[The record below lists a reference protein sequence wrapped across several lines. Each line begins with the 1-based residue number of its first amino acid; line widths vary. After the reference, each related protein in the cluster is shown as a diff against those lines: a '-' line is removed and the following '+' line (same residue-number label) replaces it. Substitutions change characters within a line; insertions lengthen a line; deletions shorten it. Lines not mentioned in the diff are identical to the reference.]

1 MHWPVGLRAV
11 RGRQS
16 SREHSHRVQTERV
29 VANVSRTVRR
39 DDDAQ
44 TEVADLLL
52 ELQLGQW

>member
-1 MHWPVGLRAV
+1 
-11 RGRQS
+11 
-16 SREHSHRVQTERV
+16 